1 MTQQTTATA
10 SDFLANLQDLIRSMQ
25 AAGMVLPT
33 FVMLKNK
40 HEALKIIQQLAAFD
54 RISVI
59 HDVQSGVIH
68 SFLLMGI
75 EFCWPADPE
84 LANVIEVIETRQG
97 AS

>member
-1 MTQQTTATA
+1 MTQQTTATT

-40 HEALKIIQQLAAFD
+40 HEALKIIEQLAAFD
-54 RISVI
+54 RISAI

-84 LANVIEVIETRQG
+84 LANVLEVVGKRQ
-97 AS
+97 